1 MLASTQQFFFFVKL
15 ILLTGK
21 HGVEYTDGDPK
32 KFH

>member
-1 MLASTQQFFFFVKL
+1 MSCKKNELVKL

-21 HGVEYTDGDPK
+21 HVIEYIEGDPK